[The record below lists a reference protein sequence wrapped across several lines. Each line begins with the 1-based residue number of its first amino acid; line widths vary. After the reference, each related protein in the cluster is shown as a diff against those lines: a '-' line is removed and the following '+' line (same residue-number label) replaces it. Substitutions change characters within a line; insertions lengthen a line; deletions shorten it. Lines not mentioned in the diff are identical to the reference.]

1 MGDHVLRQMREFEV
15 LQAVMRFRRD
25 KRGATVYVH
34 TSALP
39 DWVPR
44 KHGEVVRKRHAGERN
59 VITALHDLGN
69 GTTGEIA
76 SEANCSAQLAS
87 NHLGRL
93 EDEGHVTRRKD
104 GLNTVWSIVTPT
116 NLNENFAVNL
126 GKPQ

>member
-1 MGDHVLRQMREFEV
+1 MREYEV
-15 LQAVMRFRRD
+15 LQAVMRFGRD
-25 KRGATVYVH
+25 NKGATVYVH

-44 KHGEVVRKRHAGERN
+44 KQGEVVRKRHAGERS
-59 VITALHDLGN
+59 VITALGDLGS
-69 GTTGEIA
+69 GTTNEIA
-76 SEANCSAQLAS
+76 SEADCSAQLAS
-87 NHLGRL
+87 DHLGQL

-104 GLNTVWSIVTPT
+104 GRNTVWSFDSPI